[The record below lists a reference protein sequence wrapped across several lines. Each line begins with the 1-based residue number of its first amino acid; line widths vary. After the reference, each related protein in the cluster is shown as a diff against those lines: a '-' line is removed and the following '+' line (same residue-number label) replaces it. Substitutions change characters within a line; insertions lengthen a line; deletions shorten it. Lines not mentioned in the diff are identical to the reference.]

1 MIHLSCAWPRESIS
15 HPYNGAHLRDPG
27 QHDDVG
33 RFAEKL
39 QALGTERRL
48 PMGRPLHDD
57 LDRSQPREGR
67 EDGEG
72 TGLIRVPDRAEGAKD
87 NALGGRGQLLVGRG
101 REGTTGL
108 SQVVVGILGT
118 SWAVTIM

>member
-1 MIHLSCAWPRESIS
+1 
-15 HPYNGAHLRDPG
+15 
-27 QHDDVG
+27 
-33 RFAEKL
+33 
-39 QALGTERRL
+39 
-48 PMGRPLHDD
+48 MGRPLHDD

-118 SWAVTIM
+118 RRPSWAVTNAHGTCTSHCIPHYYNVTVQCNTVH